1 MAVVIFVGKG
11 QTSSGTG
18 AATGTLTFNDGTLDV
33 NTLEAGYQ
41 NSAAAAAVVTGT
53 VNVKNTA
60 QLLVNSTLRL
70 ARYTGGGTLPVG
82 TLNIF
87 DGTVAGDG
95 DIVAGGGTSTIA
107 ISNGV
112 LAVTGVVGTPAAPIG
127 KVALTNATLQFSVD
141 TVTTNL
147 VATTLTTGGSSNVIN
162 ILSLPSVSVPTQV
175 TLVEYTNAIGGAGF
189 NFVLGSLVSGGG
201 FSGYLS
207 NNVAN
212 SSVDLAF
219 VSLPAAPP
227 GFRTVKLS
235 GTNFI
240 ASGTNGVP
248 GWPYFILVSTNVA
261 LPLNQWTSMATNQ
274 FDAGGNFTFTNSV
287 SPGPPQKF
295 YLLKLPQ
302 SQDETINFTFLIRQ
316 RNRDCA

>member
-1 MAVVIFVGKG
+1 MDSTSGLSVGSEVFVRRVATTNWIHDLGMDLLGPPPDVPWTTGGYMLDMDRTITHIEGNRIFG
-11 QTSSGTG
+11 
-18 AATGTLTFNDGTLDV
+18 
-33 NTLEAGYQ
+33 
-41 NSAAAAAVVTGT
+41 GT
-53 VNVKNTA
+53 VT
-60 QLLVNSTLRL
+60 
-70 ARYTGGGTLPVG
+70 
-82 TLNIF
+82 
-87 DGTVAGDG
+87 GDG
-95 DIVAGGGTSTIA
+95 DIIAGGGTSTIA

-112 LAVTGVVGTPAAPIG
+112 LAVTGVVGMPAAPIG

-175 TLVEYTNAIGGAGF
+175 ALVEYTNAIGGAGF

-274 FDAGGNFTFTNSV
+274 FDAGGNFTFTNNV

-295 YLLKLPQ
+295 YLLKL
-302 SQDETINFTFLIRQ
+302 L
-316 RNRDCA
+316 